1 MKAILKLFTQSWFL
15 VLLGL
20 ALLSLA
26 IWNGGPYLAFG
37 SMKPLESV
45 VSRLIAILVLVVLW
59 TLWVQI
65 RQYRAR
71 KAGDQLA
78 KDVGFGK
85 ETVKA
90 GRAAEAGSADAAQL
104 RARFEEA
111 IAALRSSQGKSVNL
125 YELPWYIIIGPP
137 GAGKTTAIAN
147 SGLNFPLSK
156 KFGKEALRGVGGTRN
171 CDWWFTHEAI
181 LLDTAGRYTTQD
193 SDAESDH
200 AGWIEFLSLLRRHRS
215 RRPINGVIVA
225 ISAPDLLSA
234 SDSER
239 RRHVEAVRRRLEE
252 LTRELR
258 ISLPVYFVLTKLD
271 LIAGF
276 TEFFDD
282 LNQEGR
288 AQVWGATFPIEV
300 SRSGAAADSIAAEF
314 DQLLERLNGRLMLR
328 IESERDVRRRA
339 LIFTFPRQFAALRRA
354 LLDFTG
360 EAFAHDEGREQK
372 VQLRGVYF
380 TSGTQEGTPIDRM
393 LGALARTF
401 GLSVR
406 GAVVQPQQGRAYF
419 IQRLLREVL
428 FRESGLAG
436 VNRRME
442 LRQALANGGAY
453 IGVCLLIVLGIA
465 ALSISYKRNHDY
477 LATVAQAAESLK
489 AVPAHEGP
497 GSLVQSLDRLEAL
510 GKIKDVAAQPEASRS
525 LSMRWGLYQGRSVT
539 NAVQDAYVR
548 ELNAGLLPAVSEHF
562 ANRLASFAGEPDKLY
577 EYLKAYLMLSEP
589 EHLDPKQ
596 LGFIGNLEWQR
607 VFANDPTTLER
618 VATHFNALIAEPE
631 RVQPRQYDSELVK
644 RARVSLQQ
652 ASLPVLMYS
661 RLKLSY
667 ADDAEHAID
676 VAREIGLGGDS
687 IFVRK
692 SGASLS
698 QPIPALYTKSV
709 FKDIAGTGKLQ
720 LVAQF
725 VSENWVLGGE
735 LADLAKSPQLGSQLM
750 ALYEDDYIRV
760 WDALLADLTLRQT
773 SGTQDAA
780 ELWGLLAAPTS
791 PFKRLLT
798 LVQANTK
805 LVEAP
810 GKPGVGDKA
819 KAAIGGTLG
828 SLTKVLGGQ
837 PQPAVAAPGAKVT
850 KHFEALH
857 KLAEGS
863 PAPIDLTL
871 QKFGTIQG
879 VMAEISALG
888 GTPPLETASRLSL
901 ALKDLATH
909 AKTLPAP
916 MNGLV
921 ERATGKGA
929 SDAEVTIRSD
939 LSARYRQ
946 QVVAECQELAAG
958 RYPLLVASGVDLPLA
973 DFARLFAPNGT
984 FDAFLR
990 NTMQSFVD
998 TNRPVWRWKPEAASI
1013 GGPATVPA
1021 QFQRANRIAQTYFA
1035 PGATMPEV
1043 RFTVTPDYLDAAAA
1057 RMVLEIDGQTLEY
1070 RHGPTR
1076 AVAMTWPGP
1085 SPGQAAI
1092 SLEERAGA
1100 RPNIVEQGPWALF
1113 RLLGKAQ
1120 LQAQGETR
1128 FLATFTLGERT
1139 VRVVVQAN
1147 SSRNPFARDLLH
1159 GFNCQG

>member
-1 MKAILKLFTQSWFL
+1 MKAIFRLFTQSWLL

-26 IWNGGPYLAFG
+26 IWYGGPYLAFG
-37 SMKPLESV
+37 DMKPLETV

-59 TLWVQI
+59 TIRVQI

-78 KDVGFGK
+78 KDVSFQK
-85 ETVKA
+85 EDSKSGAA
-90 GRAAEAGSADAAQL
+90 GPGSADAAQL

-111 IAALRSSQGKSVNL
+111 IAALRGAKGKAVNL

-156 KFGKEALRGVGGTRN
+156 KFGREALRGVGGTRN
-171 CDWWFTHEAI
+171 CDWWFTNEAI

-193 SDAESDH
+193 SDAVSDH
-200 AGWIEFLSLLRRHRS
+200 AGWIEFLNLLRKHRS

-225 ISAPDLLSA
+225 ISAPDLLSS
-234 SDSER
+234 SDNER
-239 RRHVEAVRRRLEE
+239 RRHIEAVRRRLEE

-282 LNQEGR
+282 LNQDGR
-288 AQVWGATFPIEV
+288 AQVWGATFPVEL
-300 SRSGAAADSIAAEF
+300 SRSGAAADAVGSEF
-314 DQLLERLNGRLMLR
+314 DQLLERISARLMLR
-328 IESERDVRRRA
+328 LESERDPRRRA
-339 LIFTFPRQFAALRRA
+339 LIFTFPRQFAALRSA
-354 LLDFTG
+354 VVDFSS
-360 EAFAHDEGREQK
+360 EAFAREEAKEQK

-401 GLSVR
+401 GLSMR
-406 GAVVQPQQGRAYF
+406 GAVVPAQQGRAYF

-428 FRESGLAG
+428 FRETGLAG

-442 LRQALANGGAY
+442 LRQALANGGIY
-453 IGVCLLIVLGIA
+453 IGVCLLIVVGLA
-465 ALSISYKRNHDY
+465 AFSISYTRNRDY
-477 LATVAQAAESLK
+477 LATVAQATATLK
-489 AVPAHEGP
+489 NLPAQEETV
-497 GSLVQSLDRLEAL
+497 SLVNDLDRLDGLVEIR
-510 GKIKDVAAQPEASRS
+510 KVAAQHEHSRPF
-525 LSMRWGLYQGRSVT
+525 SMRWGLYQGRSVT
-539 NAVQDAYVR
+539 NAAQDAYLR
-548 ELNAGLLPAVSEHF
+548 ELNAGLLPAVSAHF

-577 EYLKAYLMLSEP
+577 TYLKAYLMLNDP
-589 EHLDPKQ
+589 DHLDRAQ
-596 LGFIGNLEWQR
+596 LGFIANLEWQR

-618 VATHFNALIAEPE
+618 VANHFNALIAEPE
-631 RVQPRQYDSELVK
+631 RVQPGQRNDELVE
-644 RARVSLQQ
+644 RARVSLKQ

-667 ADDAEHAID
+667 ADDQEHAIN
-676 VAREIGLGGDS
+676 VAKEIGLGGDS
-687 IFVRK
+687 VFVRK

-698 QPIPALYTKSV
+698 QPIPALYTKNV
-709 FKDIAGTGKLQ
+709 FKDIAGAGKLQ
-720 LVAQF
+720 LVSQF
-725 VSENWVLGGE
+725 VSENWVLGGD
-735 LADLAKSPQLGSQLM
+735 LADFAKSPLLGAQLM
-750 ALYEDDYIRV
+750 QLYEDDYIRV
-760 WDALLADLTLRQT
+760 WDALLGDLTLRPT

-780 ELWGLLAAPTS
+780 QLWGMLAAPTS

-798 LVQANTK
+798 LVAMNTK
-805 LVEAP
+805 LVEP
-810 GKPGVGDKA
+810 PEKPGVGDKA
-819 KAAIGGTLG
+819 KAALG
-828 SLTKVLGGQ
+828 SLGKVLGAPTQ
-837 PQPAVAAPGAKVT
+837 AAESTPGMKVT
-850 KHFEALH
+850 KHFEALQ
-857 KLAEGS
+857 KLTEGA

-871 QKFGTIQG
+871 QKFGAVQG

-901 ALKDLATH
+901 AIKDLETH

-916 MNGLV
+916 MDGLV
-921 ERATGKGA
+921 SRATGKGA
-929 SDAEVTIRSD
+929 SDAKITIGND
-939 LSARYRQ
+939 FSARYRQ

-958 RYPLLVASGVDLPLA
+958 RYPISVASGVDLPLA

-998 TNRPVWRWKPEAASI
+998 TNREVWRWKPEAASI
-1013 GGPATVPA
+1013 GGSASVPT

-1035 PGATMPEV
+1035 AGATMPEV
-1043 RFTVTPDYLDAAAA
+1043 RFTVTPDFLDAAAA
-1057 RMVLEIDGQTLEY
+1057 RMVLEIDGQSLEY
-1070 RHGPTR
+1070 RHGPLR

-1092 SLEERAGA
+1092 SLEERGGA
-1100 RPNIVEQGPWALF
+1100 RPNLVEQGPWALF
-1113 RLLGKAQ
+1113 RLLGRAQ

-1139 VRVVVQAN
+1139 VRVIVQAN

>member
-1 MKAILKLFTQSWFL
+1 MKTILKLFTQSWFL
-15 VLLGL
+15 VLIGL

-45 VSRLIAILVLVVLW
+45 VSRLVAILVLVVLW

-78 KDVGFGK
+78 KDVSFK
-85 ETVKA
+85 AVKA
-90 GRAAEAGSADAAQL
+90 GERAAEPGSAEAAQL

-171 CDWWFTHEAI
+171 CDWWFTDEAI

-200 AGWIEFLSLLRRHRS
+200 AGWIEFLNLLRKHRS

-225 ISAPDLLSA
+225 ISASDLLSA
-234 SDSER
+234 SDGER

-300 SRSGAAADSIAAEF
+300 SRSGAAAGSAAAEF
-314 DQLLERLNGRLMLR
+314 DQLLERLSARFMLR
-328 IESERDVRRRA
+328 LESERDLRRRA
-339 LIFTFPRQFAALRRA
+339 LIFTFPRQFGALRRP
-354 LLDFTG
+354 LLDFIG
-360 EAFAHDEGREQK
+360 EAFSGDAGREQK

-393 LGALARTF
+393 LGALARSF

-406 GAVVQPQQGRAYF
+406 GAVVQSQQGRAYF

-428 FRESGLAG
+428 FRETGLAG

-442 LRQALANGGAY
+442 LRQALVNGGAY
-453 IGVCLLIVLGIA
+453 IGVCLLIVLGLA
-465 ALSISYKRNHDY
+465 AFSISYKRNHDY
-477 LATVAQAAESLK
+477 LATVAKATQSLQ
-489 AVPAHEGP
+489 AVPAQERAA
-497 GSLVQSLDRLEAL
+497 SLVQSLDRLDTLAD
-510 GKIKDVAAQPEASRS
+510 ITRVAAQHEGSRPV
-525 LSMRWGLYQGRSVT
+525 SMRWGLYQGHSVT
-539 NAVQDAYVR
+539 NAAQDAYVR

-577 EYLKAYLMLSEP
+577 EYLKAYLMLSDP
-589 EHLDPKQ
+589 DHLDPAQ
-596 LGFIGNLEWQR
+596 LGFIANLEWQR
-607 VFANDPTTLER
+607 VFANDPATLER

-631 RVQPRQYDSELVK
+631 RVQPGQRDDELVE
-644 RARVSLQQ
+644 RARNSLKQ

-667 ADDAEHAID
+667 ADDKERAID
-676 VAREIGLGGDS
+676 VAREIGLGGDNV
-687 IFVRK
+687 FVRK

-698 QPIPALYTKSV
+698 QPIPALYTKAV
-709 FKDIAGTGKLQ
+709 FKEIAGTGKLQ

-725 VSENWVLGGE
+725 VSENWVLGGD
-735 LADLAKSPQLGSQLM
+735 LADLAKSPQLGAQLM
-750 ALYEDDYIRV
+750 QIYEDDYIRV
-760 WDALLADLTLRQT
+760 WDALLGDLTLRPT

-780 ELWGLLAAPTS
+780 QLWGLLAAPTS

-798 LVQANTK
+798 LVQTNTK
-805 LVEAP
+805 LVEPP

-819 KAAIGGTLG
+819 KAAIDGTLG
-828 SLTKVLGGQ
+828 SLGKVLGAQ
-837 PQPAVAAPGAKVT
+837 AQPAAAAPGAKVT
-850 KHFEALH
+850 KHFEGLL

-871 QKFGTIQG
+871 QKFGAIQG
-879 VMAEISALG
+879 VMAEISSLG
-888 GTPPLETASRLSL
+888 GPPPLETASRLSL
-901 ALKDLATH
+901 ALKDLETH

-916 MNGLV
+916 MDGLV
-921 ERATGKGA
+921 ARATGKGTSLVNERIG
-929 SDAEVTIRSD
+929 SDF
-939 LSARYRQ
+939 SARYRQ

-958 RYPLLVASGVDLPLA
+958 RYPLVIASGVDLPLA
-973 DFARLFAPNGT
+973 DFGRLFAPNGT

-998 TNRPVWRWKPEAASI
+998 TNRTVWRWKPEAASI
-1013 GGPATVPA
+1013 GGPASVPP
-1021 QFQRANRIAQTYFA
+1021 QFQRANRIAQTYFPA
-1035 PGATMPEV
+1035 GATLPEV
-1043 RFTVTPDYLDAAAA
+1043 RFTVTPDFLDAAAA
-1057 RMVLEIDGQTLEY
+1057 RMVLEIDGQSLEY
-1070 RHGPTR
+1070 RHGPQR

-1092 SLEERAGA
+1092 SVEERGGA
-1100 RPNIVEQGPWALF
+1100 RPNLVEQGPWALF
-1113 RLLGKAQ
+1113 RLLGRAQ

-1159 GFNCQG
+1159 GFSCQG

>member
-1 MKAILKLFTQSWFL
+1 MKALLKLFTQSWFL
-15 VLLGL
+15 VLIGL

-26 IWNGGPYLAFG
+26 IWHGGPYLAFG
-37 SMKPLESV
+37 SLKPLEGV
-45 VSRLIAILVLVVLW
+45 VSRLVAILALVVVW

-78 KDVGFGK
+78 KDMSFQK
-85 ETVKA
+85 DAVKA
-90 GRAAEAGSADAAQL
+90 GRADSPGSADAAQL

-111 IAALRSSQGKSVNL
+111 IAALRGSKGKAANL

-171 CDWWFTHEAI
+171 CDWWFTNEAI

-200 AGWIEFLSLLRRHRS
+200 AGWIEFLTLLRKHRS

-234 SDSER
+234 SDNER
-239 RRHVEAVRRRLEE
+239 QRHVEAVRRRLEE

-258 ISLPVYFVLTKLD
+258 VSLPVYFVLTKLD

-276 TEFFDD
+276 SEFFDD

-300 SRSGAAADSIAAEF
+300 SRSGTAASGIGAEF
-314 DQLLERLNGRLMLR
+314 DQLLERLNARLMLR
-328 IESERDVRRRA
+328 LEGERDVRRRA

-354 LLDFTG
+354 VVEFT
-360 EAFAHDEGREQK
+360 ADTFAHEEGGEQK

-406 GAVVQPQQGRAYF
+406 AAVVQPRQGRAYF

-442 LRQALANGGAY
+442 LRQGLVNGGVY
-453 IGVCLLIVLGIA
+453 IGVCLLIVLGLVA
-465 ALSISYKRNHDY
+465 FSISYKRNRDY
-477 LATVAQAAESLK
+477 LASVAQATEALQ
-489 AVPAHEGP
+489 AVPAQEVAA
-497 GSLVQSLDRLEAL
+497 SLVHSLDRLDAL
-510 GKIKDVAAQPEASRS
+510 GQIVGAAAQYEESRPI
-525 LSMRWGLYQGRSVT
+525 SMRWGLYQGRSVT
-539 NAVQDAYVR
+539 NAARDAYVR

-562 ANRLASFAGEPDKLY
+562 ANRLTGFAGEPDKLY
-577 EYLKAYLMLSEP
+577 EYLKAYLMLSDP
-589 EHLDPKQ
+589 DRLDPAQ
-596 LGFIGNLEWQR
+596 LGFIANLEWQR
-607 VFANDPTTLER
+607 VFANDPATLER
-618 VATHFNALIAEPE
+618 VANHFSALIADPE
-631 RVQPRQYDSELVK
+631 RVQPGQRDDELVE
-644 RARVSLQQ
+644 RARNSLKQ

-661 RLKLSY
+661 RLKLAY
-667 ADDAEHAID
+667 ADDQERAIEL
-676 VAREIGLGGDS
+676 AKEIGLGGDAVFS
-687 IFVRK
+687 RK

-698 QPIPALYTKSV
+698 VPIPALYTKSV

-720 LVAQF
+720 LVGQF
-725 VSENWVLGGE
+725 VSENWVLGGD
-735 LADLAKSPQLGSQLM
+735 LAELAKSPQLGGQLM
-750 ALYEDDYIRV
+750 QLYEDDYIRV
-760 WDALLADLTLRQT
+760 WDALLADLALRPT
-773 SGTQDAA
+773 AGTQDAA
-780 ELWGLLAAPTS
+780 QLWGLLAAPTS

-798 LVQANTK
+798 LVQANTR
-805 LVEAP
+805 LIEPP

-828 SLTKVLGGQ
+828 SLGKVLGAQ
-837 PQPAVAAPGAKVT
+837 PQPGASAPGAKVT

-857 KLAEGS
+857 RLAEGS

-871 QKFGTIQG
+871 QKFGAIQG

-888 GTPPLETASRLSL
+888 GPPPLETASRLSL
-901 ALKDLATH
+901 ALKDLETH

-916 MNGLV
+916 MDGLV
-921 ERATGKGA
+921 GRATGQGA
-929 SDAEVTIRSD
+929 SIATATIGSD
-939 LSARYRQ
+939 FSARYRQ
-946 QVVAECQELAAG
+946 QVVAECRELAAG
-958 RYPLLVASGVDLPLA
+958 RYPLTAASTVDLPLA
-973 DFARLFAPNGT
+973 DFGRLFAPNGT
-984 FDAFLR
+984 FDGFLR

-998 TNRPVWRWKPEAASI
+998 TNRAVWRWKPEAASI
-1013 GGPATVPA
+1013 GGPASVPA
-1021 QFQRANRIAQTYFA
+1021 QFQRANRIAQTYFPA
-1035 PGATMPEV
+1035 GATMPEV
-1043 RFTVTPDYLDAAAA
+1043 RFTVTPDFLDAAAS
-1057 RMVLEIDGQTLEY
+1057 RVVLEVDGQSLEY
-1070 RHGPTR
+1070 RHGPPR

-1092 SLEERAGA
+1092 SVEERGGA
-1100 RPNIVEQGPWALF
+1100 RPNMIEQGPWALF

-1128 FLATFTLGERT
+1128 FLATFTLGGRT

-1147 SSRNPFARDLLH
+1147 SSRNPFARDLLY